1 MVHAAT
7 HASSPINHR
16 SSLNHRFS
24 SPRPPKQKRTMA
36 LTLGVV
42 AALLVLSAASATN
55 GTASELIAYQSVISG
70 HSEIMVME
78 PDGQNQRQLTDND
91 AHDFNP
97 GWAADAKR
105 IAFVSTRDGNAEIY
119 IMNVDGSDP
128 RRLTDSPGQDTYPSM
143 SPDGESIVF
152 ESYRDGHAE
161 IYRMTADG
169 TKVQR
174 LTHFDGPVTDDGDVP
189 PGNGNPSWSPL

>member
-70 HSEIMVME
+70 HSEIVVME

-97 GWAADAKR
+97 RWSADAKR

-119 IMNVDGSDP
+119 RMN
-128 RRLTDSPGQDTYPSM
+128 
-143 SPDGESIVF
+143 
-152 ESYRDGHAE
+152 A
-161 IYRMTADG
+161 AG

-174 LTHFDGPVTDDGDVP
+174 LTHFDGPVTHDGEVP
-189 PGNGNPSWSPL
+189 PGNGNPSWSPR